1 MNPRLLTIS
10 DGNGV
15 DNNFKKWCFYLKLL
29 LAKTHVVINQS
40 VTGASNEMIFM
51 QLAQA
56 IHQGQID
63 QAIVQW
69 TIPQRLD
76 VIADEFWLGQAENDD
91 RLSFNIVESNDHN
104 WWVSSSSKN
113 AYIREYHDVYIKHWQ
128 AAQRSQSYMVAA
140 AELCKS
146 NNIEFVFSL
155 CYEFEFLKPLEK
167 TLQSYPWAWH
177 ADNQGISE
185 FRNHSKYIIYDQ
197 GLPQPHSLIQL
208 EWIDQVLLPSCDFID
223 YDQKTFYNIQQALLK
238 QCLE

>member
-1 MNPRLLTIS
+1 VTLKLLTIS

-15 DNNFKKWCFYLKLL
+15 DNDFKKWCFYLKLL
-29 LAKTHVVINQS
+29 LSKTHTTLNQS

-56 IHQGQID
+56 IQQGQID

-76 VIADEFWLGQAENDD
+76 VVIDDFWSEQAQNDPD
-91 RLSFNIVESNDHN
+91 FSFNLVESNDYK
-104 WWVSSSSKN
+104 WWVSSASKN
-113 AYIREYHDVYIKHWQ
+113 EYIKQYHDVYIKYWQ
-128 AAQRSQSYMVAA
+128 AHQRSQSYIIAA

-155 CYEFEFLKPLEK
+155 CYGFEFLAPLEK
-167 TLQSYPWAWH
+167 TLRSYPWAWH
-177 ADNQGISE
+177 STNQGISE
-185 FRNHSKYIIYDQ
+185 FRNQSKYIKYDQ

-208 EWIDQVLLPSCDFID
+208 EWIDQVLRPHCDFID
-223 YDQKTFYNIQQALLK
+223 YDQKTFYNIEQALLK
-238 QCLE
+238 QCSK